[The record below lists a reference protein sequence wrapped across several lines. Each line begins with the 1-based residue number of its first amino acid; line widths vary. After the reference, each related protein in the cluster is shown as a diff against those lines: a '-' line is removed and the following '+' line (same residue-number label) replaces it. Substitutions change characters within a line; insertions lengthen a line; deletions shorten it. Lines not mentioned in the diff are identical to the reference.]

1 MLWKGEI
8 LSQRKGLRVFTA
20 FFKKKLF
27 TLFVHFFCFIFV
39 LFFVVLFCVL
49 FLFYFCVL
57 FLCYIFCGFILC
69 FQATCCP
76 RVQLVSSLR
85 HCSEETPGRA
95 TVGRPTVAAPA
106 FVMDA
111 SRSCALMATPQIP
124 RPTGSARRSDP
135 PLPPPAARSWLHR
148 RPTSLL

>member
-8 LSQRKGLRVFTA
+8 LSQRKGLRVFTL
-20 FFKKKLF
+20 FFKKK
-27 TLFVHFFCFIFV
+27 VVYPFCAFFV
-39 LFFVVLFCVL
+39 LFFVIFCCFIMCFISV
-49 FLFYFCVL
+49 YFCVL